1 LIGIAEF
8 VARSFNGLAC
18 RVLPAKPWRIV
29 MRTALLIGL
38 LAAAPAAAFAQ
49 NPAPQ
54 PQPQAHSDGQEV
66 TVTGRRIQDY
76 RDRLAACIA
85 RHCPPN
91 EDVDATLALAEV
103 EFESGAYAEARG
115 TILQSL
121 GRNRRHAR
129 AFPEPVADLYRSR
142 ARVARHLGRGDEALR
157 STLDTLRTLDAGIP
171 TEDYRH
177 FTARLEVAE
186 AYTRAGRLEA
196 ARDELS
202 GLARLARA
210 GNRPDVASIAEL
222 RGTWISYLLAPY
234 GDARSRLLEMSRDPS
249 NRMRAVGAQILLAR
263 IYRDQGDARQAD
275 ALVAQLA
282 QRDTGRRALVYSPPY
297 VLAARETI
305 EEGGTVN
312 VNTRIPD
319 VYDGQWIDVGFWV
332 MPDGSV
338 DGLEL
343 IRQRGTPDWAEPL
356 LRSIRG
362 RRYTVATDN
371 TPTFRLERYTYTA
384 DLEQVSGT
392 RIMQRSQRARVEYY
406 DLSTGEPPPD
416 VVIPEHPPT
425 PAARPTAG

>member
-1 LIGIAEF
+1 M
-8 VARSFNGLAC
+8 
-18 RVLPAKPWRIV
+18 RI
-29 MRTALLIGL
+29 ALLIGL
-38 LAAAPAAAFAQ
+38 LAVPSAPAFAQ
-49 NPAPQ
+49 EAQ
-54 PQPQAHSDGQEV
+54 PRASAAGGQEV
-66 TVTGRRIQDY
+66 TVTGRRIRDF

-103 EFESGAYAEARG
+103 EFESGAYEEARR

-121 GRNRRHAR
+121 GRNRQHAR

-142 ARVARHLGRGDEALR
+142 ARVSRHLGRGDESLR
-157 STLDTLRTLDAGIP
+157 STLDVRRTLEQGIP

-186 AYTRAGRLEA
+186 AYTRASRLVE
-196 ARDELS
+196 ARDELES
-202 GLARLARA
+202 LARA
-210 GNRPDVASIAEL
+210 ARAANRPDVASLAEL

-234 GDARSRLLEMSRDPS
+234 GPARARLVEMTRDPA

-263 IYRDQGDARQAD
+263 IYRDQGDPRRAD
-275 ALVAQLA
+275 ELVAELA
-282 QRDTGRRALVYSPPY
+282 RRDTGRRALVFSPPY
-297 VLAARETI
+297 QLLARETV
-305 EEGGTVN
+305 EDGGTVR

-319 VYDGQWIDVGFWV
+319 TFDRTWIDVGFWV
-332 MPDGSV
+332 MPDGRV

-343 IRQRGTPDWAEPL
+343 IRHRGNTDWADPL

-384 DLEQVSGT
+384 DLGRVSGT
-392 RIMQRSQRARVEYY
+392 RIMQRGERARVEYY

-416 VVIPEHPPT
+416 VIIPDRPPT
-425 PAARPTAG
+425 GRRPTAS